1 MAGALVQPLRTGD
14 IVWGNEVSDAEDS
27 SVLPLCSLPDGL
39 SVSGKIHSGGIVCC
53 SVFVDNE
60 KRRELLRSRFGGI
73 CAEMES
79 AGVAQVCRR
88 RGAEAA
94 AVKVISDPAVGTA
107 MRSILRAQIS
117 VTEALG
123 MWLHS
128 VRRFL

>member
-60 KRRELLRSRFGGI
+60 KRRELLRSRYGGI
-73 CAEMES
+73 
-79 AGVAQVCRR
+79 
-88 RGAEAA
+88 
-94 AVKVISDPAVGTA
+94 
-107 MRSILRAQIS
+107 
-117 VTEALG
+117 
-123 MWLHS
+123 
-128 VRRFL
+128 